1 MGSLGV
7 GRKGRER
14 HFVADVVKTRRI
26 YEGRVLNVRVD
37 DVTLPNGR
45 TAAFE
50 IVEHN
55 GGVCI
60 VAQPTPDTIV
70 LVRQYRPATG
80 RTLLEV
86 PAGKLESGEDPLKC
100 ARREL
105 LEETGYRCSRLRR
118 LWSFYTAPGFCS
130 ELLHLFVAEGL
141 TAGQAQPEQN
151 ESIDVEIMDVEKAW
165 AMVERDEI
173 PDAKTQIALS
183 WARC

>member
-1 MGSLGV
+1 M
-7 GRKGRER
+7 ER

-26 YEGRVLNVRVD
+26 YEGRVVNVRVD
-37 DVTLPNGR
+37 DVKLPNGR
-45 TAAFE
+45 VSAFE

-60 VAQPTPDTIV
+60 VAQPAPDSIV
-70 LVRQYRPATG
+70 LVKQYRPATG

-86 PAGKLESGEDPLKC
+86 PAGKLEKGEDPAVC

-105 LEETGYRCSRLRR
+105 LEETGYRCERLRK
-118 LWSFYTAPGFCS
+118 LWSFFTAPGFCS

-141 TAGQAQPEQN
+141 TPGKAQPEEN
-151 ESIDVEIMDVEKAW
+151 ESISLEIVRVDDAW

-173 PDAKTQIALS
+173 PDAKTQIAIS
-183 WARC
+183 WTRAQL

>member
-1 MGSLGV
+1 MP
-7 GRKGRER
+7 
-14 HFVADVVKTRRI
+14 DVVKTRRI

-60 VAQPTPDTIV
+60 IAQPAPNKIV

-86 PAGKLESGEDPLKC
+86 PAGKLESGEDPLVC

-105 LEETGYRCSRLRR
+105 IEETGYRCERLRR

-141 TAGQAQPEQN
+141 TPGRAEPEQN
-151 ESIDVEIMDVEKAW
+151 ESIDVEIMDVNEAW
-165 AMVERDEI
+165 AMVERDEV

-183 WARC
+183 WAKMHS